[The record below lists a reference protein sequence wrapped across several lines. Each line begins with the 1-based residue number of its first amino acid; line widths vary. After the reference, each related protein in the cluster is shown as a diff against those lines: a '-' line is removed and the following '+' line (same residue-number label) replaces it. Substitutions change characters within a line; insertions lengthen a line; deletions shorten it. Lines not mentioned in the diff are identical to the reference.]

1 MLNAGA
7 AGRNRTHDPLVRS
20 QVLYPAELQPR
31 RREVYHQNRRL
42 GKAPDAALKDVAV
55 DKDPDRLH

>member
-31 RREVYHQNRRL
+31 SRRVYHQNRAL
-42 GKAPDAALKDVAV
+42 GEAWGRNLRDVWAGTGPDL
-55 DKDPDRLH
+55 PR